1 MSIPPANK
9 YGFISFLLNQRA
21 STITEAD
28 VQIFR
33 FNKKFIDWT
42 EYDFDSLQ
50 ATLEQE
56 IKTNTNYYATVGT
69 KSYLAD
75 IANSFIILKKRQAEW
90 HQTNDVNR
98 KGGELLTKLDPF
110 RKKAKSAIL
119 TQEDLADLE
128 ELKNT
133 ANVLMTNNLP
143 EYSFALRIAFQ
154 DISDDQKTYIEQT
167 RVAKD
172 REIQQE
178 LAERQQ
184 SHAKRLPLI
193 VIGSVALILLISVIL
208 HIKGKL
214 VFYTDYTDATIT
226 FLELAIIVIFTV
238 FFVIIASDLITTP
251 NSQSLVIW
259 VVPGGALAVIAVF
272 GFRNSYCNNRNPV
285 VATLAFL
292 SKYILSV
299 ILLALFFS
307 LTDVSLIAAGIFA
320 IVAVFLVR
328 WLVSNKSF
336 SPFRHYFSASW
347 TRHSASDSR
356 KADACKSANGDAN
369 KTRSD
374 THDGNGA
381 TDEPLGAEELGAS
394 DYYQTLGI
402 SQQATEDEIKEA
414 FRHKMQQY
422 HPDRVVNLGPKL
434 RELAEEESKAINRAY
449 KELLDRC
456 DKEKAGK

>member
-1 MSIPPANK
+1 MLGMLQVPGHAQLANITNQSLNQGHAENLSIPPATK
-9 YGFISFLLNQRA
+9 YGFIGFLLNQRA

-28 VQIFR
+28 VQIFG

-69 KSYLAD
+69 KSYLAEID
-75 IANSFIILKKRQAEW
+75 KSFIILKKRQAEW
-90 HQTNDVNR
+90 HQTNDANR
-98 KGGELLTKLDPF
+98 KGEELLTKLDPF

-128 ELKNT
+128 ELKNA
-133 ANVLMTNNLP
+133 ANVLMTNNLS

-167 RVAKD
+167 RVEKD

-184 SHAKRLPLI
+184 SHEKRLALI

-208 HIKGKL
+208 HVKGKL

-226 FLELAIIVIFTV
+226 FLELAIIVIFT

-259 VVPGGALAVIAVF
+259 FVPGGALAVIAVF

-307 LTDVSLIAAGIFA
+307 LTNVSLIAAGIFA
-320 IVAVFLVR
+320 IAAALLVR
-328 WLVSNKSF
+328 WLVKNRSF
-336 SPFRHYFSASW
+336 SPFLHYFSTSW
-347 TRHSASDSR
+347 TRHSASDYRTGNAS
-356 KADACKSANGDAN
+356 KSMNGDAN

-381 TDEPLGAEELGAS
+381 TDEPLGAKELGAS

-402 SQQATEDEIKEA
+402 S
-414 FRHKMQQY
+414 
-422 HPDRVVNLGPKL
+422 
-434 RELAEEESKAINRAY
+434 
-449 KELLDRC
+449 
-456 DKEKAGK
+456 